1 MSDGVLVSI
10 VLPVRNEAGAIEACL
25 KSLVEQTL
33 GPEQFEI
40 IVVDGMSTDETAAIV
55 ERWRSRDERIRLI
68 QNPGRITPVA
78 LNLGIRVARGPV
90 IARMDGHSR
99 ADPRY
104 LELGLDALRETG
116 AWSVGGQMRR
126 VGGDSVTRAIAAV
139 TMSPFG
145 VGDAAHNY
153 AERPMWAE
161 TVFLGMWPRWVF
173 ERVGLFDEELVRN
186 QDDELSYR
194 IRQAGGRIWF
204 DPRIVT
210 DYSPRGTLGGL
221 FSQYRQYAMW
231 KVRVLQ
237 MHPRALR
244 WRHWVPMSMVAFVVG
259 SAVIGIWWPFA
270 WLGTVAS
277 LATYLAAVIMVSRRL
292 RRSGV
297 SMPSLIATF
306 VTLHSAYGF
315 GFWHGLIRF
324 APRWFVRRPGNPAR
338 LESANKG

>member
-1 MSDGVLVSI
+1 MSGISVSI
-10 VLPVRNEAGAIEACL
+10 VLPVRNEAAAIEACL

-33 GPEQFEI
+33 DRDSFEV
-40 IVVDGMSTDETAAIV
+40 IVVDGMSTDETPSLVAGWH
-55 ERWRSRDERIRLI
+55 ERDERIRLI
-68 QNPGRITPVA
+68 SNPGRITPIG
-78 LNLGIRVARGPV
+78 LNLGIRAARGSV

-104 LELGLDALRETG
+104 LETGLDALRNTG

-126 VGGDSVTRAIAAV
+126 IGGDDATRAIAAV

-145 VGDAAHNY
+145 VGDATHNY

-186 QDDELSYR
+186 QDDEFSYR

-210 DYSPRGTLGGL
+210 SYSPRGSLGGL

-237 MHPRALR
+237 MHPGALR
-244 WRHWVPMSMVAFVVG
+244 WRHWVPMLLVAYVLG
-259 SAVIGIWWPFA
+259 SAVIGIWWPPA
-270 WLGTVAS
+270 WVGTAVG
-277 LATYLAAVIMVSRRL
+277 LATYFAAVAEASRRL
-292 RRSGV
+292 QRSGV
-297 SMPSLIATF
+297 SMRSLIATF
-306 VTLHSAYGF
+306 VTLHAAYGL
-315 GFWHGLIRF
+315 GFWQGLLRF
-324 APRWFVRRPGNPAR
+324 APRWFVGRSGSPAR
-338 LESANKG
+338 LESPSPK

>member
-1 MSDGVLVSI
+1 MSDDVLISI
-10 VLPVRNEAGAIEACL
+10 VLPIRNEAAAIDECL

-33 GPEQFEI
+33 DRDSFEI
-40 IVVDGMSTDETAAIV
+40 IVIDGMSTDETPNLVAGWQA
-55 ERWRSRDERIRLI
+55 RDERIRLVA
-68 QNPGRITPVA
+68 NPRRITPIS
-78 LNLGIRVARGPV
+78 LNLGIRAARGSI

-99 ADPRY
+99 ADPGY
-104 LELGLDALRETG
+104 LAIGLDALRETG

-126 VGGDSVTRAIAAV
+126 VGGDDVTRAIAAV

-153 AERPMWAE
+153 SERPMWAE

-186 QDDELSYR
+186 QDDEFSYR
-194 IRQAGGRIWF
+194 IRKAGGRIWF

-210 DYSPRGTLGGL
+210 NYSPRGTLSGL

-237 MHPRALR
+237 MHPGALR
-244 WRHWVPMSMVAFVVG
+244 WRHWVPMLLVAFVFG

-270 WLGTVAS
+270 WLGTVAG
-277 LATYLAAVIMVSRRL
+277 LGTYFAAVTVASRRL

-297 SMPSLIATF
+297 SMRSLVATF
-306 VTLHSAYGF
+306 LTLHSAYGL
-315 GFWHGLIRF
+315 GFWQGLVRF
-324 APRWFVRRPGNPAR
+324 APRWFVRRSGDPAR
-338 LESANKG
+338 LENASRR